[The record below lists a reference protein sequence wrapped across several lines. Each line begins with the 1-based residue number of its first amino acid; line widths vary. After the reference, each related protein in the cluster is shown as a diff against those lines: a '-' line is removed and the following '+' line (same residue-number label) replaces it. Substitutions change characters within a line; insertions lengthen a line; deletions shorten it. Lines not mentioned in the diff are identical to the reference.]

1 MKDSPVARIAV
12 IAVVALLIVG
22 GATIGVA
29 LILKNTNS
37 ASASHNSAGNVN
49 VPVSALAANANGT
62 AGFFDGAG
70 GAGRSDAVK
79 IAING
84 LLAVPAGDHYE
95 AWLVNSAN
103 NQAVA
108 LGTLA
113 AQGQVYALN
122 YAGNGTNLLGE
133 GNTLE
138 ITLEHGEVST
148 PTGKVLLTASFPAH
162 AFSYLQHLLV
172 SYSSTPQHSG
182 LLVGLYS
189 QAQALDS
196 VAQQLTAFAAQP
208 NTPALQCTLQSML
221 DIVEGKSGAHYKPL
235 PANCAGVQ
243 LTNAGDGFGLLGKGG
258 YVAQA
263 QAQVELLGS
272 QSDATLNMQ
281 VHERHVGYALTDMQA
296 WLTTLDQDA
305 ARLLSNPSSP
315 TGAQDIVTLADQDLY
330 GLNNPSKGANN
341 YAPGQAGAT
350 VAYIHGQYMA
360 ALVLAPAS

>member
-22 GATIGVA
+22 GVTIGVA

-37 ASASHNSAGNVN
+37 AGAPHSSAGNAN

-62 AGFFDGAG
+62 VGFFDNTPGSG
-70 GAGRSDAVK
+70 HTDAVK

-84 LLAVPAGDHYE
+84 LLAAPAGDRYD
-95 AWLVNSAN
+95 AWLVNSTSSA
-103 NQAVA
+103 AVA

-113 AQGQVYALN
+113 AQGQVYALS
-122 YAGNGTNLLGE
+122 YTGNGTNLLGE

-138 ITLEHGEVST
+138 ITLEHGAVSA
-148 PTGKVLLTASFPAH
+148 PSGKVLLTASFPTH

-172 SYSSTPQHSG
+172 NYSSTPQHSG

-189 QAQALDS
+189 QALSLDS
-196 VAQQLTAFAAQP
+196 VAQQLAAFAAQR
-208 NTPALQCTLQSML
+208 NTPALQCAQQSML
-221 DIVEGKSGAHYKPL
+221 DIIEGKSGARYKPL
-235 PANCAGVQ
+235 PATCAGLGVA
-243 LTNAGDGFGLLGKGG
+243 NAGDGFGLLGAGG
-258 YVAQA
+258 YVAVA

-272 QSDATLNMQ
+272 QPDATINMQ
-281 VHERHVGYALTDMQA
+281 VHERHIGYALTDMHA

-305 ARLLSNPSSP
+305 ARLLSNPSST
-315 TGAQDIVTLADQDLY
+315 TGAQEIVTLADQDLY
-330 GLNNPSKGANN
+330 GLDNPSKGANN

-360 ALVLAPAS
+360 ALVLAPA